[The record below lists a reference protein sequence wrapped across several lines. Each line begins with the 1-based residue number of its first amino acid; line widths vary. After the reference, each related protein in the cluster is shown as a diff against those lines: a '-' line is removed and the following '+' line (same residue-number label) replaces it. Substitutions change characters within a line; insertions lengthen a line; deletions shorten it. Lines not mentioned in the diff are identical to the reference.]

1 MPTPDDDDKVVLII
15 CIGEIFHQGWRGK
28 VNIIIMED
36 FNTVVGE
43 GCELKIFEDN
53 GLGKLKDRWRCLL
66 KQHFFSVRKK
76 NQTVLLEKSRCQT
89 IPDWLLPR
97 KRTIPWQWKGCKDT
111 SNCSRRIRPQ
121 FTYAYIL
128 WTSLFTWGKGLNIY
142 FKMNF
147 N

>member
-1 MPTPDDDDKVVLII
+1 
-15 CIGEIFHQGWRGK
+15 
-28 VNIIIMED
+28 MED

-89 IPDWLLPR
+89 IPD
-97 KRTIPWQWKGCKDT
+97 
-111 SNCSRRIRPQ
+111 
-121 FTYAYIL
+121 
-128 WTSLFTWGKGLNIY
+128 
-142 FKMNF
+142 
-147 N
+147 